1 MHYER
6 VLNGGRNFFSK
17 YFKFV
22 IGDGSHFHFWCDPW
36 RMDCSLKDLFPYLFR
51 LTMEK
56 GASITMNLA
65 RYTGLEF
72 SIDST
77 FSRLGIRVCGG
88 FFFFFCCTLIFHLV
102 KERINYPGL

>member
-1 MHYER
+1 MAH
-6 VLNGGRNFFSK
+6 L
-17 YFKFV
+17 
-22 IGDGSHFHFWCDPW
+22 HFWCDP
-36 RMDCSLKDLFPYLFR
+36 RHMDCSLKDLFPYLFR